1 MKDGFLWFLLR
12 EKMKKNR
19 KNKNKNLNKKILE
32 KRKKI
37 FEIIDKELKRL
48 YPEAKIVLNF
58 SNPWE
63 LLVAVILSA
72 QTTDKKV
79 NEITEKLFKRYKTID
94 DYAKANLEEF
104 ENDIKGVNYY
114 KNKAKF
120 ILENAKI
127 IKEKFKDQVPK
138 TMAELLQ
145 LKGVAR
151 KTANIVLSVAYDIYE
166 GIAVDTHVKRLSR
179 LLELTKETKPE
190 KIEKDL
196 MEIIPKGR
204 EWRDFPLRLI
214 QYGREYC
221 SAKKHNH
228 KNCPLHIALRKK
240 GIKI

>member
-1 MKDGFLWFLLR
+1 MD
-12 EKMKKNR
+12 
-19 KNKNKNLNKKILE
+19 KIH

-37 FEIIDKELKRL
+37 FEKINKELKKL
-48 YPEAKIVLNF
+48 YPKIKIALNF

-63 LLVAVILSA
+63 LLVATILSA

-79 NEITEKLFKRYKTID
+79 NEITKKLFKKYKTID
-94 DYAKANLEEF
+94 DYLKTDLREF

-127 IKEKFKDQVPK
+127 INRKFSGRVPEKMED
-138 TMAELLQ
+138 LLK

-151 KTANIVLSVAYDIYE
+151 KTANIVLSVGYNIFE
-166 GIAVDTHVKRLSR
+166 GIAVDTHVKRLTKI
-179 LLELTKETKPE
+179 LGLTQETKPE
-190 KIEKDL
+190 KVEKDL
-196 MEIIPKGR
+196 MEIIPKGI

-221 SAKKHNH
+221 PAKKHNH
-228 KNCPLHIALRKK
+228 QNCPLTKIIKK
-240 GIKI
+240 

>member
-1 MKDGFLWFLLR
+1 MKNI
-12 EKMKKNR
+12 EKKK
-19 KNKNKNLNKKILE
+19 KLFEKIN
-32 KRKKI
+32 
-37 FEIIDKELKRL
+37 KELKRI
-48 YPEAKIVLNF
+48 YPKAKIALNF

-79 NEITEKLFKRYKTID
+79 NEITEKLFKKYKTID
-94 DYAKANLEEF
+94 DYAKANLKEF

-127 IKEKFKDQVPK
+127 IKERFGGKVPK
-138 TMAELLQ
+138 TMEELLQ

-151 KTANIVLSVAYDIYE
+151 KTANIVLSVAYNVYE
-166 GIAVDTHVKRLSR
+166 GIAVDTHVKRLTR
-179 LLELTKETKPE
+179 LLGLTKETKPE

-196 MEIIPKGR
+196 MAIIPKGP

-221 SAKKHNH
+221 PAKKHNH
-228 KNCPLHIALRKK
+228 KNCPLT
-240 GIKI
+240 KILK

>member
-1 MKDGFLWFLLR
+1 MKNI
-12 EKMKKNR
+12 EKKK
-19 KNKNKNLNKKILE
+19 KLFEKIN
-32 KRKKI
+32 
-37 FEIIDKELKRL
+37 KELKKL
-48 YPEAKIVLNF
+48 YPKSKIALNF

-79 NEITEKLFKRYKTID
+79 NEITEKLFKKYKTID
-94 DYAKANLEEF
+94 DYAKANLKEF
-104 ENDIKGVNYY
+104 EKDIKGVNYY

-127 IKEKFKDQVPK
+127 IKEKFGGKVPK
-138 TMAELLQ
+138 TMEELLQ

-151 KTANIVLSVAYDIYE
+151 KTANIVLSVAYNIYE
-166 GIAVDTHVKRLSR
+166 GIAVDTHVKRLTR
-179 LLELTKETKPE
+179 LLGLTKETKPE

-196 MEIIPKGR
+196 MTIIPKGP

-221 SAKKHNH
+221 PARKHNH
-228 KNCPLHIALRKK
+228 KNCPLT
-240 GIKI
+240 KILK

>member
-1 MKDGFLWFLLR
+1 MDKKKKKLF
-12 EKMKKNR
+12 EKIN
-19 KNKNKNLNKKILE
+19 
-32 KRKKI
+32 
-37 FEIIDKELKRL
+37 KELKKL
-48 YPEAKIVLNF
+48 YPKAKIALNF

-79 NEITEKLFKRYKTID
+79 NEITEKLFKKYKTID
-94 DYAKANLEEF
+94 DYAKANLKEF

-127 IKEKFKDQVPK
+127 IKEKFGGKVPK
-138 TMAELLQ
+138 TMEELLQ

-151 KTANIVLSVAYDIYE
+151 KTANIVLSVAYNIYE
-166 GIAVDTHVKRLSR
+166 GIAVDTHVKRLTR
-179 LLELTKETKPE
+179 LLGLTKETKPE

-196 MEIIPKGR
+196 MAIIPKGT

-221 SAKKHNH
+221 PARKHDH
-228 KNCPLHIALRKK
+228 KNCPLT
-240 GIKI
+240 KIL

>member
-1 MKDGFLWFLLR
+1 MD
-12 EKMKKNR
+12 KK
-19 KNKNKNLNKKILE
+19 
-32 KRKKI
+32 KRKLFEKI
-37 FEIIDKELKRL
+37 NKELKRI
-48 YPEAKIVLNF
+48 YPKAKIALNF

-79 NEITEKLFKRYKTID
+79 NEITEKLFKKYKTID
-94 DYAKANLEEF
+94 DYAKANLKEF

-127 IKEKFKDQVPK
+127 IKEKFGGKVPK
-138 TMAELLQ
+138 TMEELLQ

-151 KTANIVLSVAYDIYE
+151 KTANIVLSVAYNIYE
-166 GIAVDTHVKRLSR
+166 GIAVDTHVKRLTR
-179 LLELTKETKPE
+179 LLGLTKEKKPE

-196 MEIIPKGR
+196 MTIIPKGP

-214 QYGREYC
+214 QYGRDYC
-221 SAKKHNH
+221 PAKRHNH
-228 KNCPLHIALRKK
+228 KNCPLT
-240 GIKI
+240 KILK

>member
-1 MKDGFLWFLLR
+1 MDKKKKKLF
-12 EKMKKNR
+12 EKIN
-19 KNKNKNLNKKILE
+19 
-32 KRKKI
+32 
-37 FEIIDKELKRL
+37 KELKRI
-48 YPEAKIVLNF
+48 YPQAKTALNF

-79 NEITEKLFKRYKTID
+79 NEITEKLFKKYKTID
-94 DYAKANLEEF
+94 DYTKANLKEF

-127 IKEKFKDQVPK
+127 IKEKFKGQVPK
-138 TMAELLQ
+138 TMEELLQ

-151 KTANIVLSVAYDIYE
+151 KTANIVLSVAYNIYE
-166 GIAVDTHVKRLSR
+166 GIAVDTHIKRLTR
-179 LLELTKETKPE
+179 LLGLTQETKPE

-196 MEIIPKGR
+196 IAIIPKGP
-204 EWRDFPLRLI
+204 EWQDFPLRLI

-221 SAKKHNH
+221 PAKKHNH
-228 KNCPLHIALRKK
+228 KNCPLT
-240 GIKI
+240 KIL

>member
-1 MKDGFLWFLLR
+1 MDKKKLF
-12 EKMKKNR
+12 EKIN
-19 KNKNKNLNKKILE
+19 
-32 KRKKI
+32 
-37 FEIIDKELKRL
+37 KELKRI
-48 YPEAKIVLNF
+48 YPKAKIALNF

-79 NEITEKLFKRYKTID
+79 NEITEKLFKKYKTID
-94 DYAKANLEEF
+94 DYAKANLKEF

-127 IKEKFKDQVPK
+127 IKEKFGGKVPK
-138 TMAELLQ
+138 TMEELLQ

-151 KTANIVLSVAYDIYE
+151 KTANIVLSVAYNIYE
-166 GIAVDTHVKRLSR
+166 GIAVDTHVKRLTR
-179 LLELTKETKPE
+179 LLGLTKETKPE

-196 MEIIPKGR
+196 MTIIPKGS

-221 SAKKHNH
+221 PAKKHDH
-228 KNCPLHIALRKK
+228 KNCPLT
-240 GIKI
+240 KIL

>member
-1 MKDGFLWFLLR
+1 MDKKKLF
-12 EKMKKNR
+12 EKIN
-19 KNKNKNLNKKILE
+19 
-32 KRKKI
+32 
-37 FEIIDKELKRL
+37 KELKRI
-48 YPEAKIVLNF
+48 YPKAKIALNF

-79 NEITEKLFKRYKTID
+79 NEITEKLFKKYKTID
-94 DYAKANLEEF
+94 DYVKANLKEF

-127 IKEKFKDQVPK
+127 IKEKFGGKVPK
-138 TMAELLQ
+138 TMEELLQ

-151 KTANIVLSVAYDIYE
+151 KTANIVLSVAYNIYE
-166 GIAVDTHVKRLSR
+166 GIAVDTHVKRLTR
-179 LLELTKETKPE
+179 LLGLTKETKPE

-196 MEIIPKGR
+196 MAIIPKGP

-221 SAKKHNH
+221 PARKHDH
-228 KNCPLHIALRKK
+228 KNCPLT
-240 GIKI
+240 KIL

>member
-1 MKDGFLWFLLR
+1 MKNI
-12 EKMKKNR
+12 EKKK
-19 KNKNKNLNKKILE
+19 KLFEKIN
-32 KRKKI
+32 
-37 FEIIDKELKRL
+37 KELKRI
-48 YPEAKIVLNF
+48 YPKAKIALNF

-79 NEITEKLFKRYKTID
+79 NEITEKLFKKYKTID
-94 DYAKANLEEF
+94 DYAKANLKEF

-127 IKEKFKDQVPK
+127 IKEKFGGKVPK
-138 TMAELLQ
+138 TMEELLQ

-151 KTANIVLSVAYDIYE
+151 KTANIVLSVAYNIYE
-166 GIAVDTHVKRLSR
+166 GIAVDTHVKRLTR
-179 LLELTKETKPE
+179 LLGLTKETKPE

-196 MEIIPKGR
+196 MAIIPKGP

-221 SAKKHNH
+221 PAKKHNH
-228 KNCPLHIALRKK
+228 KNCPLT
-240 GIKI
+240 KIL

>member
-1 MKDGFLWFLLR
+1 MASKSKL
-12 EKMKKNR
+12 
-19 KNKNKNLNKKILE
+19 LE

-37 FEIIDKELKRL
+37 FEKINKELKKL
-48 YPEAKIVLNF
+48 YPEAKIALKF

-79 NEITEKLFKRYKTID
+79 NEITEKLFKKYKTID
-94 DYAKANLEEF
+94 DYAKAKLREF
-104 ENDIKGVNYY
+104 AKDIKGVNYY

-120 ILENAKI
+120 IIENAKI
-127 IKEKFKDQVPK
+127 IKEKFEGKVPK
-138 TMAELLQ
+138 TMEEMLK

-151 KTANIVLSVAYDIYE
+151 KTANIVLSVAYNVFE
-166 GIAVDTHVKRLSR
+166 GIAVDTHVKRLSKI
-179 LLELTKETKPE
+179 LGLTKETKPE

-196 MEIIPKGR
+196 MEIIPRGP

-221 SAKKHNH
+221 PAKPHNH
-228 KNCPLHIALRKK
+228 KNCPLTKLLKE
-240 GIKI
+240 

>member
-1 MKDGFLWFLLR
+1 M
-12 EKMKKNR
+12 EKKK
-19 KNKNKNLNKKILE
+19 KLFEKIN
-32 KRKKI
+32 
-37 FEIIDKELKRL
+37 KELKKI
-48 YPEAKIVLNF
+48 YPKAKIALNF

-79 NEITEKLFKRYKTID
+79 NEITEKLFKKYKTID
-94 DYAKANLEEF
+94 DYVKANLKEF

-114 KNKAKF
+114 RNKAKF

-127 IKEKFKDQVPK
+127 IKEKFNGKVPK
-138 TMAELLQ
+138 TMDELLQ

-151 KTANIVLSVAYDIYE
+151 KTANIVLSVAYNIYE
-166 GIAVDTHVKRLSR
+166 GIAVDTHVKRLSK
-179 LLELTKETKPE
+179 LLGLTKETKPE

-196 MEIIPKGR
+196 MKIIPKGP

-221 SAKKHNH
+221 PARKHNH
-228 KNCPLHIALRKK
+228 KNCPLTKILKK
-240 GIKI
+240 

>member
-1 MKDGFLWFLLR
+1 MKNI
-12 EKMKKNR
+12 EKK
-19 KNKNKNLNKKILE
+19 
-32 KRKKI
+32 KKI
-37 FEIIDKELKRL
+37 FEKINKELKKL
-48 YPEAKIVLNF
+48 YPKAKIALNF

-79 NEITEKLFKRYKTID
+79 NEITEKLFKKYKTID
-94 DYAKANLEEF
+94 DYAKANLKEF
-104 ENDIKGVNYY
+104 ENDIRGVNYY

-127 IKEKFKDQVPK
+127 IKEKFGGKVPK
-138 TMAELLQ
+138 TMEELLQ

-151 KTANIVLSVAYDIYE
+151 KTANIVLSVAYNIYE
-166 GIAVDTHVKRLSR
+166 GIAVDTHVKRLTK
-179 LLELTKETKPE
+179 LLGLTKETKPE

-196 MEIIPKGR
+196 MAIIPKGP

-221 SAKKHNH
+221 PARKHNH
-228 KNCPLHIALRKK
+228 KNCPLT
-240 GIKI
+240 KILK

>member
-1 MKDGFLWFLLR
+1 M
-12 EKMKKNR
+12 
-19 KNKNKNLNKKILE
+19 KNKKTLE

-37 FEIIDKELKRL
+37 FKIVNKELKKL
-48 YPEAKIVLNF
+48 FPKITTALKF

-79 NEITEKLFKRYKTID
+79 NEITDKLFKKYKTLD
-94 DYAKANLEEF
+94 DYLKADLEEF
-104 ENDIKGVNYY
+104 AQDIKGVNYY

-127 IKEKFKDQVPK
+127 IKEKFKGKVPK
-138 TMAELLQ
+138 TMEEMLQ

-151 KTANIVLSVAYDIYE
+151 KTANIVLSVAYQVFE
-166 GIAVDTHVKRLSR
+166 GIAVDTHVKRLSK
-179 LLELTKETKPE
+179 LLGLTKETNPE

-196 MEIIPKGR
+196 MEIIPKGP

-214 QYGREYC
+214 EYGRVYC
-221 SAKKHNH
+221 PAKKHDH
-228 KNCPLHIALRKK
+228 QNCPLTKALKK
-240 GIKI
+240 AKLS

>member
-1 MKDGFLWFLLR
+1 MDK
-12 EKMKKNR
+12 E
-19 KNKNKNLNKKILE
+19 IQ

-37 FEIIDKELKRL
+37 FKKINKELKKL
-48 YPEAKIVLNF
+48 YPQAKIALKF

-79 NEITEKLFKRYKTID
+79 NEITEKLFKKYKTID
-94 DYAKANLEEF
+94 DYAKAKLKEF

-127 IKEKFKDQVPK
+127 IKEKFNGKVPK
-138 TMAELLQ
+138 TINELLQ

-151 KTANIVLSVAYDIYE
+151 KTANIVLSVAYNIYE
-166 GIAVDTHVKRLSR
+166 GIPVDTHVKRLSK
-179 LLELTKETKPE
+179 LLGLTNNTDPE

-196 MEIIPKGR
+196 MKIIPKGP

-221 SAKKHNH
+221 PAKKHNH
-228 KNCPLHIALRKK
+228 KNCPLT
-240 GIKI
+240 KILCH

>member
-1 MKDGFLWFLLR
+1 MDKKKKKLF
-12 EKMKKNR
+12 EKIN
-19 KNKNKNLNKKILE
+19 
-32 KRKKI
+32 
-37 FEIIDKELKRL
+37 KELKRI
-48 YPEAKIVLNF
+48 YPKAKIALNF

-79 NEITEKLFKRYKTID
+79 NEITEKLFKKYKTID
-94 DYAKANLEEF
+94 DYAKANLKEF

-127 IKEKFKDQVPK
+127 IKEKFGGKVPK
-138 TMAELLQ
+138 TMEELLQ

-151 KTANIVLSVAYDIYE
+151 KTANIVLSVAYNIYE
-166 GIAVDTHVKRLSR
+166 GIAVDTHVKRLTR
-179 LLELTKETKPE
+179 LLGLTKETKPE

-196 MEIIPKGR
+196 MAIIPKGP

-221 SAKKHNH
+221 PAKKHDH
-228 KNCPLHIALRKK
+228 KNCPLT
-240 GIKI
+240 KIL

>member
-1 MKDGFLWFLLR
+1 MDKKKLF
-12 EKMKKNR
+12 EKIN
-19 KNKNKNLNKKILE
+19 
-32 KRKKI
+32 
-37 FEIIDKELKRL
+37 KELKRI
-48 YPEAKIVLNF
+48 YPKAKIALNF

-79 NEITEKLFKRYKTID
+79 NEITEKLFKKYKTID
-94 DYAKANLEEF
+94 DYAKANLKEF

-127 IKEKFKDQVPK
+127 IKEKFGGKVPK
-138 TMAELLQ
+138 TMEELLQ

-151 KTANIVLSVAYDIYE
+151 KTANIVLSVAYNIYE
-166 GIAVDTHVKRLSR
+166 GIAVDTHVKRLTR
-179 LLELTKETKPE
+179 LLGLTKETKPE

-196 MEIIPKGR
+196 MAIIPKGP

-221 SAKKHNH
+221 PARKHDH
-228 KNCPLHIALRKK
+228 KNCPLT
-240 GIKI
+240 KIL

>member
-1 MKDGFLWFLLR
+1 M
-12 EKMKKNR
+12 EKKK
-19 KNKNKNLNKKILE
+19 LFEKIN
-32 KRKKI
+32 
-37 FEIIDKELKRL
+37 KELKRI
-48 YPEAKIVLNF
+48 YPKAKIALNF

-79 NEITEKLFKRYKTID
+79 NEITEKLFKKYKTID
-94 DYAKANLEEF
+94 DYAKANLKEF

-127 IKEKFKDQVPK
+127 IKEKFGGKVPK
-138 TMAELLQ
+138 TMEELLQ

-151 KTANIVLSVAYDIYE
+151 KTANIVLSVAYNIYE
-166 GIAVDTHVKRLSR
+166 GIAVDTHVKRLTR
-179 LLELTKETKPE
+179 LLGLTKETKPE

-196 MEIIPKGR
+196 MTIIPKGP

-221 SAKKHNH
+221 PARKHDH
-228 KNCPLHIALRKK
+228 KNCPLT
-240 GIKI
+240 KIL

>member
-1 MKDGFLWFLLR
+1 MD
-12 EKMKKNR
+12 KK
-19 KNKNKNLNKKILE
+19 
-32 KRKKI
+32 KRKLFEKI
-37 FEIIDKELKRL
+37 NKEFKRI
-48 YPEAKIVLNF
+48 YPKAKIALNF

-79 NEITEKLFKRYKTID
+79 NEITEKLFKKYKTID
-94 DYAKANLEEF
+94 DYAKANLKEF

-127 IKEKFKDQVPK
+127 IKEKFGGKVPK
-138 TMAELLQ
+138 TMEELLQ

-151 KTANIVLSVAYDIYE
+151 KTANIVLSVAYNIYE
-166 GIAVDTHVKRLSR
+166 GIAVDTHVKRLTR
-179 LLELTKETKPE
+179 LLGLTKEKKPE

-196 MEIIPKGR
+196 MTIIPKGP

-214 QYGREYC
+214 QYGRDYC
-221 SAKKHNH
+221 PAKRHNH
-228 KNCPLHIALRKK
+228 KNCPLT
-240 GIKI
+240 KILK

>member
-1 MKDGFLWFLLR
+1 MKNI
-12 EKMKKNR
+12 EKKK
-19 KNKNKNLNKKILE
+19 KLFEKIN
-32 KRKKI
+32 
-37 FEIIDKELKRL
+37 KELKRI
-48 YPEAKIVLNF
+48 YPKAKIALNF

-79 NEITEKLFKRYKTID
+79 NEITEKLFKKYKTID
-94 DYAKANLEEF
+94 DYAKANLKEF

-114 KNKAKF
+114 KNKARF

-127 IKEKFKDQVPK
+127 IKERFGGKVPK
-138 TMAELLQ
+138 TMEELLQ

-151 KTANIVLSVAYDIYE
+151 KTANIVLSVAYNVYE
-166 GIAVDTHVKRLSR
+166 GIAVDTHVKRLTR
-179 LLELTKETKPE
+179 LLGLTKETKPE

-196 MEIIPKGR
+196 MAIIPKGP

-221 SAKKHNH
+221 PAKRHNH
-228 KNCPLHIALRKK
+228 KNCPLT
-240 GIKI
+240 KILK

>member
-1 MKDGFLWFLLR
+1 MS
-12 EKMKKNR
+12 
-19 KNKNKNLNKKILE
+19 KNLKKRKEIFKKIN
-32 KRKKI
+32 
-37 FEIIDKELKRL
+37 KELKKL
-48 YPEAKIVLNF
+48 YPQAKIALNF

-79 NEITEKLFKRYKTID
+79 NEITERLFKKYKNLD
-94 DYAKANLEEF
+94 DYINANPKEF

-127 IKEKFKDQVPK
+127 IKEKFNGEVPK
-138 TMAELLQ
+138 KMEDLLK

-151 KTANIVLSVAYDIYE
+151 KTANIVLSVAYDIFE

-179 LLELTKETKPE
+179 LFKLTNETKPE

-196 MEIIPKGR
+196 MEIIPKGK

-221 SAKKHNH
+221 PAKKHNH
-228 KNCPLHIALRKK
+228 KNCPLSKVLKEK
-240 GIKI
+240 